1 MIDLYTNICQGSLD
15 LNTCGQSAADII
27 KNDDETLQDIGI
39 ETTLSTVEYGQP
51 VTTPTPETP
60 IDITESKSI
69 TTEVSKSSNSTSST
83 ASTTSDSFS
92 SSKSYSEKKEKKLS
106 SLPQRYAQSIA
117 RSPTKHL
124 SVSIILSIIII
135 AIILIAGDFQ
145 IEVGNKGL
153 LSRATLIADR
163 STQQLELRNV
173 MTSKSEDQHH
183 DNKIDYCDGSWYG
196 SESMLNPHSL
206 NFNIMFKTSSP
217 AISALDADSLYEMCA
232 YEEATLD
239 LFEQLDTCFKCQ
251 IDESSA
257 EEKCLQPYSLVG
269 YARIYL
275 NFLNGIT
282 DPEYLIPTISCDSL
296 RSKWTAK
303 IQSQFVDILRGCTKY
318 TLQMS
323 KIEELKD
330 GDEYASCPLPIMPA
344 TLVDKDFLQ
353 TDIVRFTSSIFATK
367 NDKKSIQAMYNAET
381 SGQLLSAS
389 RPQDSSFEGVYFE
402 VGVNSLYSTPKLGF
416 YELYLNE
423 ILPKEAL
430 ISVLAVIVTSL
441 CILFHTRSLFLTL
454 LGLLQ
459 IVLALPWAYFVYRF
473 ICGLSFFPFI
483 NINALFIVFALGA
496 DDIFVVVD
504 RWKLKRLEHPDL
516 STEEVAIIA
525 LPEAAYATFVTSITV
540 SLIH

>member
-1 MIDLYTNICQGSLD
+1 M
-15 LNTCGQSAADII
+15 
-27 KNDDETLQDIGI
+27 
-39 ETTLSTVEYGQP
+39 
-51 VTTPTPETP
+51 
-60 IDITESKSI
+60 
-69 TTEVSKSSNSTSST
+69 
-83 ASTTSDSFS
+83 
-92 SSKSYSEKKEKKLS
+92 
-106 SLPQRYAQSIA
+106 
-117 RSPTKHL
+117 
-124 SVSIILSIIII
+124 
-135 AIILIAGDFQ
+135 
-145 IEVGNKGL
+145 
-153 LSRATLIADR
+153 
-163 STQQLELRNV
+163 
-173 MTSKSEDQHH
+173 
-183 DNKIDYCDGSWYG
+183 
-196 SESMLNPHSL
+196 
-206 NFNIMFKTSSP
+206 
-217 AISALDADSLYEMCA
+217 
-232 YEEATLD
+232 
-239 LFEQLDTCFKCQ
+239 
-251 IDESSA
+251 
-257 EEKCLQPYSLVG
+257 G

-296 RSKWTAK
+296 RSKWTSK

-318 TLQMS
+318 TLQMA
-323 KIEELKD
+323 KIEELND

-367 NDKKSIQAMYNAET
+367 NDKKSIQAMYKAET
-381 SGQLLSAS
+381 SGQLSAS

-402 VGVNSLYSTPKLGF
+402 VGVNSLYSTGKQGF

-473 ICGLSFFPFI
+473 ICGLSFFPFV

-504 RWKLKRLEHPDL
+504 RWKLKRLQHPDL

>member
-1 MIDLYTNICQGSLD
+1 MIDFSNICQGHLD
-15 LNTCGQSAADII
+15 LNTCGKSDTV
-27 KNDDETLQDIGI
+27 NTVNDDDETLHDLGI

-51 VTTPTPETP
+51 VSTSTPETP

-83 ASTTSDSFS
+83 ASTTSDSS
-92 SSKSYSEKKEKKLS
+92 SSSNSHSDKKKKKKL

-117 RSPTKHL
+117 HSPTKHL
-124 SVSIILSIIII
+124 SVSITLSIIFI

-217 AISALDADSLYEMCA
+217 SISALDADSLYEMCA

-251 IDESSA
+251 IDESST

-296 RSKWTAK
+296 RSKWTSK

-367 NDKKSIQAMYNAET
+367 NDKKSIQAMYNAEH

-389 RPQDSSFEGVYFE
+389 HPQDSSFEGVYFE
-402 VGVNSLYSTPKLGF
+402 VGVNSLYSTGKQGF

-430 ISVLAVIVTSL
+430 ISFFAVVVTTL

-454 LGLLQ
+454 MGLLQ

-473 ICGLSFFPFI
+473 ICGLSFFPFV

-504 RWKLKRLEHPDL
+504 RWKLKRLQHPDL

>member
-1 MIDLYTNICQGSLD
+1 MIDFSNICQGPLD
-15 LNTCGQSAADII
+15 LNTCGKSDTV
-27 KNDDETLQDIGI
+27 NTVNDDDETLHDLGI

-51 VTTPTPETP
+51 VSTSTPETP
-60 IDITESKSI
+60 IGITESKSI
-69 TTEVSKSSNSTSST
+69 TTEVSKSSHSTSST
-83 ASTTSDSFS
+83 ASTTSDSS
-92 SSKSYSEKKEKKLS
+92 SSSNSHSDKKKKKL

-117 RSPTKHL
+117 HSPTKHL
-124 SVSIILSIIII
+124 SVSITLSIIII

-183 DNKIDYCDGSWYG
+183 DNKIDYCDGTWYG

-206 NFNIMFKTSSP
+206 NFNIMFKTYSP
-217 AISALDADSLYEMCA
+217 TISALDADSLYEMCT

-251 IDESSA
+251 IDESST

-282 DPEYLIPTISCDSL
+282 DPEYLTPTISCDSL

-303 IQSQFVDILRGCTKY
+303 IQSQFTDILRGCTKY
-318 TLQMS
+318 TLQMT

-367 NDKKSIQAMYNAET
+367 NDKKSIKAMYNAET
-381 SGQLLSAS
+381 SDQFSAS
-389 RPQDSSFEGVYFE
+389 RPQVSSFEGVYFE
-402 VGVNSLYSTPKLGF
+402 VGVNSLYSTGKQGF

-516 STEEVAIIA
+516 STEVVAIIA

-540 SLIH
+540 SLIHSI